1 VNFMAKLRPRGV
13 DHLAIHVRDLGAA
26 REFYVGLIGC
36 EFIEALPRFNQELL
50 HAGTTPISLVCRP
63 AEVPAA
69 TYQERPESGLD
80 HFCLLL
86 EDDAADLRKSLS
98 EAGVAVEDEVLNQ
111 EEAAPTLSLYVR
123 DPSGNLV
130 ELRAPL
136 RHDSGAGQS

>member
-1 VNFMAKLRPRGV
+1 MSKLRPRGI
-13 DHLAIHVRDLGAA
+13 DHLAIHVSDLCAA
-26 REFYVGLIGC
+26 RAFYVDLIGC

-63 AEVPAA
+63 AEVPDPS
-69 TYQERPESGLD
+69 YSERPASGLD

-86 EDDAADLRKSLS
+86 ENNASDLRDRLS
-98 EAGVAVEDEVLNQ
+98 EAGLAVEDEVLNHKDSP
-111 EEAAPTLSLYVR
+111 PTLSLYIR

-136 RHDSGAGQS
+136 RHYDGAGQS